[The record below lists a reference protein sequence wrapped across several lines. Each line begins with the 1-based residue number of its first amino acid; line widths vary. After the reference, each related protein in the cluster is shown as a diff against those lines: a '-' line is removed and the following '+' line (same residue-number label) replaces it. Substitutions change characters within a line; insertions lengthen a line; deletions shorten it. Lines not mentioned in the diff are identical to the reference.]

1 MLREQRRPRAVSENW
16 QGAQAQ
22 MSLANHFKSNPLT
35 VDHALFRQVALGV
48 GALALAW
55 VLAIDA
61 LTPLGL
67 LVPLL
72 YILIVGFGAWLPR
85 KSNVIVVAIVSTI
98 FTIGG
103 VYLSPPGHEYWMDI
117 LNRVAC
123 VLVIWG
129 IVLMDISRRNAVA
142 ALEKS
147 KEKFRILTELMPQM
161 VLTATRSGKV
171 DFVNQSWSRFTGKD
185 LDYALDSGWLDV
197 IAVDDLPFVLE
208 TWRNCLATGHPARV
222 ECRVKRFT
230 DKSFRW
236 HLLVIA
242 PLDGIERWLITAT
255 DVEELMQPPVANA
268 EHLRLV
274 PNVAGND

>member
-1 MLREQRRPRAVSENW
+1 
-16 QGAQAQ
+16 
-22 MSLANHFKSNPLT
+22 MSLASHFKSNPLT
-35 VDHALFRQVALGV
+35 VDHAMFRQVALGV

-72 YILIVGFGAWLPR
+72 YILIVGFGTWLPR
-85 KSNVIVVAIVSTI
+85 VSNVVIVAVISSV
-98 FTIGG
+98 FTMGG
-103 VYLSPPGHEYWMDI
+103 IYLSPPGHEYWMDI
-117 LNRVAC
+117 MNRAAC

-129 IVLMDISRRNAVA
+129 IVLMDISRRRALA
-142 ALEKS
+142 DLEKS

-161 VLTATRSGKV
+161 VLTATRNGKV

-185 LDYALDSGWLDV
+185 LGYASDAGWLDV

-208 TWRNCLATGHPARV
+208 SWRNCLATGHPARV
-222 ECRVKRFT
+222 ECRIKRFT

-236 HLLVIA
+236 HLLVMA
-242 PLDGIERWLITAT
+242 PVDGIERWLITAT
-255 DVEELMQPPVANA
+255 DIEELIQPPVANS

-274 PNVAGND
+274 PALPASD